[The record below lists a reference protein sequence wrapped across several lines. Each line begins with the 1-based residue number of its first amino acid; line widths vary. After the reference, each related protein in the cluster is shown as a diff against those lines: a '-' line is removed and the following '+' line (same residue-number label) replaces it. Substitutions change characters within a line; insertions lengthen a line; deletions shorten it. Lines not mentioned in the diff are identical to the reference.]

1 MRLYDFARNPKNM
14 KKYDLIIVGAGIM
27 GTFHAFHAAKMGKK
41 VLLLEKDNRPVGSTI
56 QNFGQVV
63 PSGLDAYWQKF
74 GIRSLEI
81 FDELQA
87 EADFTLVKNGSV
99 YIASDEEE
107 LNLINE
113 VAELHDKFGYTQEIL
128 SKTATNV
135 LFPDINSDYIK
146 GSIFYPKEYSVNSS
160 EFIYKLIAYCVEKL
174 DVDYK
179 NHTAVINVEEQN
191 GEVKVETAD
200 REVFLSEKVIICSG
214 YVFNLLFPEI
224 YRNSGLIVSKLQM
237 MKTEPLKQFNL
248 KANILTGLTIRRYE
262 SFEECPSFAKL
273 QTPDHLLELKKWGI
287 HILFK
292 QLPDGSIIVG
302 DSHEYAGVNEV
313 ENLGL
318 GVSDYINNLM
328 KNEAELILNIPRK
341 SYAQTWAG
349 YYAQHPD
356 GIFEH
361 KISENIEIRT
371 GIGGKGMTTSAGYA
385 EAKINQLF
393 R

>member
-1 MRLYDFARNPKNM
+1 LRLSDCARKFGKM

-27 GTFHAFHAAKMGKK
+27 GTFHAFHAAKLGKR

-63 PSGLDAYWQKF
+63 PSGLDAHWQKF

-87 EADFTLVKNGSV
+87 NTDFTLVKNGSV
-99 YIASDEEE
+99 YIASDEDE
-107 LNLINE
+107 LTLINE
-113 VAELHDKFGYTQEIL
+113 VAELHNHAGYSQEIL
-128 SKTATNV
+128 SKTATKV
-135 LFPDINSDYIK
+135 LFPDVNSDYIK

-160 EFIYKLIAYCVEKL
+160 EFIYKLIGYCVEEL
-174 DVDYK
+174 GVVYK
-179 NHTAVINVEEQN
+179 NHTAVINVEDQN

-200 REVFLSEKVIICSG
+200 REVYLSEKAIICSG
-214 YVFNLLFPEI
+214 YVFNLLFPEV

-237 MKTEPLKQFNL
+237 MKTRSLKQFNL

-262 SFEECPSFAKL
+262 SFEECPSFSKL
-273 QTPDHLLELKKWGI
+273 KTPDHLLELKKWGI

-302 DSHEYAGVNEV
+302 DSHEYAPVSQV

-328 KNEAELILNIPRK
+328 KNEAELILNIPRNAY
-341 SYAQTWAG
+341 SQTWAG

-356 GIFEH
+356 GIFEY
-361 KISENIEIRT
+361 KVSENIEIRT
-371 GIGGKGMTTSAGYA
+371 GIGGKGMTTSAGYS
-385 EAKINQLF
+385 EFKINQLF

>member
-1 MRLYDFARNPKNM
+1 MM

-27 GTFHAFHAAKMGKK
+27 GTFHAFHAAKIGKK

-56 QNFGQVV
+56 QNFGQMV
-63 PSGLDAYWQKF
+63 PSGLDDYWQKF

-99 YIASDEEE
+99 YIASDEDE

-113 VAELHDKFGYTQEIL
+113 VAELHNKAGYSQEIL
-128 SKTATNV
+128 SKTATKV
-135 LFPDINSDYIK
+135 LFPDINSKYIK

-174 DVDYK
+174 GVDYK

-191 GEVKVETAD
+191 GEVKVETAA

-224 YRNSGLIVSKLQM
+224 YRNSGLIVSKLQI

-302 DSHEYAGVNEV
+302 DSHEYAGVSEV

-318 GVSDYINNLM
+318 GVSDYINDLM
-328 KNEAELILNIPRK
+328 KNEAELIFLDTVMHKLGQAFTPNIPTEFLSIK
-341 SYAQTWAG
+341 YQ
-349 YYAQHPD
+349 
-356 GIFEH
+356 
-361 KISENIEIRT
+361 KISKSELELVE
-371 GIGGKGMTTSAGYA
+371 K
-385 EAKINQLF
+385 E
-393 R
+393 

>member
-1 MRLYDFARNPKNM
+1 
-14 KKYDLIIVGAGIM
+14 
-27 GTFHAFHAAKMGKK
+27 
-41 VLLLEKDNRPVGSTI
+41 
-56 QNFGQVV
+56 
-63 PSGLDAYWQKF
+63 
-74 GIRSLEI
+74 
-81 FDELQA
+81 
-87 EADFTLVKNGSV
+87 
-99 YIASDEEE
+99 
-107 LNLINE
+107 
-113 VAELHDKFGYTQEIL
+113 
-128 SKTATNV
+128 
-135 LFPDINSDYIK
+135 
-146 GSIFYPKEYSVNSS
+146 
-160 EFIYKLIAYCVEKL
+160 
-174 DVDYK
+174 
-179 NHTAVINVEEQN
+179 
-191 GEVKVETAD
+191 
-200 REVFLSEKVIICSG
+200 
-214 YVFNLLFPEI
+214 
-224 YRNSGLIVSKLQM
+224 M

-273 QTPDHLLELKKWGI
+273 QTPEHLKKLKKWGI

-292 QLPDGSIIVG
+292 QLPNGSIIVG
-302 DSHEYAGVNEV
+302 DSHEYAGVSEV

-318 GVSDYINNLM
+318 GVSDYINDLM
-328 KNEAELILNIPRK
+328 KNEAELILNIPRN